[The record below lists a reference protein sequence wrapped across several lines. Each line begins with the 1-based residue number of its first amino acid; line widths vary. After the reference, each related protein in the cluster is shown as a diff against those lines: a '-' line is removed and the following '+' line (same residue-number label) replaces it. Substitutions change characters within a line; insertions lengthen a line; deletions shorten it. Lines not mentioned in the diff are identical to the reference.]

1 MVSFKWGGMPK
12 ALPESNDFMQ
22 TEIKDFILNTKD
34 RKFKKTFLYNLKK
47 AVNSVNNEE
56 RPAFKDSLKGLYDK
70 VLEQPLQ
77 PVLEQNPEAWKK
89 FATKKSG
96 KGSSPNESNMR
107 YITTKTIGDIM
118 DNKTRK
124 KLTGMGAQT
133 YGKNQQELPNF
144 DFDDWWQTQNED
156 ILSAVQSDV
165 VIRESEAEGF
175 EGQFSYSFKKPLQ
188 GLDAHFEFDF
198 PPFDSEKLIN
208 FKTDWLEE
216 EVGVVPRF
224 KTKKSKSNFAK
235 DTIPHSLVIPEKN
248 LNQLREGTAT
258 NWVQE
263 QEYQMDE
270 KGEVVFNNEGEV
282 TSRTQRVNIKTR
294 KPISE
299 EDYTKLSAKAKKN
312 YESPYLEQEGTEAGH
327 LPTGDKI
334 ILTNDEKDSPF
345 TNIEVIA
352 AIGADPK
359 LAEEKSLV
367 RLGDKV
373 YSYYF
378 AKGQGKST
386 HVEWSSDENNSP
398 FDFIEKNKTMFMRMI
413 DSLLINPTQIH
424 KIRILG
430 NIKTERK
437 QGKTLAR
444 QMQSVNYPD
453 KDMGD
458 KATADNY
465 EILRH
470 MLHKKTGKKLSL
482 EEYNELEEADK
493 KDYEAHT
500 SKLSLS
506 EIQELGN
513 NAFRH
518 KETGVMLSEEDYG
531 ALSSEDKN
539 KYESAV
545 MLLSSNKEGSAIDW
559 KYSRDMGKVTH
570 SSGTYTGYSIPDLIT
585 AFANASIECTVEV
598 TTLGE
603 FNLQAIGR
611 SVNRDMKEFIDS
623 IKANIRGLSSR
634 LEGV

>member
-47 AVNSVNNEE
+47 AVNSVSDEE
-56 RPAFKDSLKGLYDK
+56 KPAFKISLKELYEE
-70 VLEQPLQ
+70 VLLQPLQ

-107 YITTKTIGDIM
+107 YITTKTIGDIR

-133 YGKNQQELPNF
+133 YGKNQQELPDF

-188 GLDAHFEFDF
+188 GLDAHFEFEF

-224 KTKKSKSNFAK
+224 KAKKSKSNFAK
-235 DTIPHSLVIPEKN
+235 DTIPYSLVIPEKN

-258 NWVQE
+258 NWVLE
-263 QEYQMDE
+263 QEYDADAE
-270 KGEVVFNNEGEV
+270 EGE
-282 TSRTQRVNIKTR
+282 
-294 KPISE
+294 E
-299 EDYTKLSAKAKKN
+299 EG
-312 YESPYLEQEGTEAGH
+312 EEAGY

-367 RLGDKV
+367 RMGDKI

-386 HVEWSSDENNSP
+386 HVEWSSDEKNSP

-413 DSLLINPTQIH
+413 NSLLINPTQIH

-458 KATADNY
+458 KPTTDSY

-470 MLHKKTGKKLSL
+470 MLHKETGKKLSL

-500 SKLSLS
+500 SKLSLK
-506 EIQELGN
+506 EIEELGN

-531 ALSSEDKN
+531 ILSSEDK
-539 KYESAV
+539 KQYESAV
-545 MLLSSNKEGSAIDW
+545 MLTSSNKEGTAIDW

-570 SSGTYTGYSIPDLIT
+570 SSGTYTGYSIPDLID
-585 AFANASIECTVEV
+585 AFANASIECIVEV

-623 IKANIRGLSSR
+623 IKANIRGLNSR